1 MEHLEK
7 TKKDRIAN
15 ILGIAFFYS
24 LIVVGV
30 IGLNARFEQI
40 NEQTKSTNEPTTQI
54 VQNNQ
59 R

>member
-1 MEHLEK
+1 MKHLEQY
-7 TKKDRIAN
+7 KKDRIAN

-54 VQNNQ
+54 VQNQ
-59 R
+59 SR